1 VRVSE
6 LVMRLL
12 PMMIR
17 SNGFS
22 TTLSAIAAL
31 P

>member
-1 VRVSE
+1 MT
-6 LVMRLL
+6 LC

-31 P
+31 PCAHPRSD